1 MDKVAVQIDGHT
13 LTLSNLTKVLYPADG
28 FTKAEVLDYYQRIS
42 AVLLPHI
49 AGRPMTLK
57 RYPEGVDAE
66 SFFAKHAPAHRPD
79 WIRTEDVESR
89 SSRSRE
95 PGATVSYLV
104 IDDLAALIWAANL
117 AGLELHVPMWRFPGR
132 EPDLLVF
139 DLDPGLPATVVD
151 CCRVAEELRPLLEDE
166 GLRPLPKTSGGKGLQ
181 LYAAISGLTAEQASA
196 RAKALAER
204 MEERAPRPGGVP
216 DDQVA
221 ARGQGAH
228 RLEPEQRLQD
238 HHRPLL
244 AARQDPPHRVDPGHV
259 GRSGRPAGRP
269 TTFSSPRPTSSPAWT
284 PTATFSPPCSPYC
297 RPRHYRRVVANIT
310 MYDTIYNNQFPA
322 GAQAYAAYV
331 DGGLGNQP
339 NYAYIVN
346 TFPKAEHLSIALSSS
361 NNADALDVEAGAATP
376 GEIPAWCTRQ
386 RQRGIQR
393 PCIYANAST
402 MQGSVLPVLS
412 RGEDRPVH
420 RAAVDRALR
429 ARRAHL
435 RSQQLQSAEHRGRR
449 HAVDVQRAR
458 PGPRPVRAAIQLLHH
473 FSTTAATAEA
483 ELESGE
489 LNTGKNALTSIAVA
503 PGTAHH
509 IGFGCDNGVAA
520 SQPAVLRVAIYDTG
534 WHITQNVVVDGSKGL
549 HVMTFPNPAKTGVVS
564 VVRMDAAGFPVG
576 YVVY

>member
-1 MDKVAVQIDGHT
+1 
-13 LTLSNLTKVLYPADG
+13 
-28 FTKAEVLDYYQRIS
+28 
-42 AVLLPHI
+42 
-49 AGRPMTLK
+49 
-57 RYPEGVDAE
+57 
-66 SFFAKHAPAHRPD
+66 
-79 WIRTEDVESR
+79 
-89 SSRSRE
+89 
-95 PGATVSYLV
+95 
-104 IDDLAALIWAANL
+104 
-117 AGLELHVPMWRFPGR
+117 
-132 EPDLLVF
+132 
-139 DLDPGLPATVVD
+139 
-151 CCRVAEELRPLLEDE
+151 
-166 GLRPLPKTSGGKGLQ
+166 
-181 LYAAISGLTAEQASA
+181 
-196 RAKALAER
+196 
-204 MEERAPRPGGVP
+204 
-216 DDQVA
+216 
-221 ARGQGAH
+221 
-228 RLEPEQRLQD
+228 
-238 HHRPLL
+238 
-244 AARQDPPHRVDPGHV
+244 
-259 GRSGRPAGRP
+259 
-269 TTFSSPRPTSSPAWT
+269 
-284 PTATFSPPCSPYC
+284 
-297 RPRHYRRVVANIT
+297 

-402 MQGSVLPVLS
+402 MQDSVLPELSAAKIARSTVRLWSAHYGLGEHICGPNSCKALSVEADGTQWTSSALGRVLDQS
-412 RGEDRPVH
+412 E
-420 RAAVDRALR
+420 
-429 ARRAHL
+429 
-435 RSQQLQSAEHRGRR
+435 LQSNFFT
-449 HAVDVQRAR
+449 VS
-458 PGPRPVRAAIQLLHH
+458 PTSGPI
-473 FSTTAATAEA
+473 AEA

-489 LNTGKNALTSIAVA
+489 LTTGKNALTAIAVA